1 MQCQC
6 FCEYGLGEP
15 ESMQS
20 KTAGG
25 NGTLKLSYWLTVA
38 WWILAEAD
46 WLPIDRRVLFRIR
59 NEQKLNPAWFL
70 DLSCT
75 KINHR
80 ETRYEISDSA
90 LKLRPLGSTRRFNPR
105 ACLLSDKINT
115 PCDSSDCPGS
125 SQTFWLGR
133 RFLAP
138 ILTALC
144 ITANYIGAWYEPVKC
159 TISSS
164 SSFFEYATVF
174 EYLSSGKLLAFGLRF
189 KTLAD
194 C

>member
-90 LKLRPLGSTRRFNPR
+90 LNK
-105 ACLLSDKINT
+105 A
-115 PCDSSDCPGS
+115 
-125 SQTFWLGR
+125 QTAR
-133 RFLAP
+133 KHSEIQPESVSAVRQ
-138 ILTALC
+138 
-144 ITANYIGAWYEPVKC
+144 N
-159 TISSS
+159 
-164 SSFFEYATVF
+164 
-174 EYLSSGKLLAFGLRF
+174 
-189 KTLAD
+189 
-194 C
+194 